1 MLCAANTI
9 GEEQQQK
16 YSSTRFL
23 ASSIV
28 DWQLKRF
35 PTAGYSFPLE
45 KNDGQYS
52 VQQEQQHRGI
62 VVVRMRTVTRVAKS
76 SLCISLSL
84 CLCSSGS
91 SRFNCLCLSQC
102 PLVGHSSIH
111 FCNDL
116 IRVLETRFV
125 NTKHTPVGTTSKKTG
140 CLQQLEANKQTLK

>member
-1 MLCAANTI
+1 LIQEVLCTANTI
-9 GEEQQQK
+9 GEEKQQQQK

-52 VQQEQQHRGI
+52 VQQQHRGI
-62 VVVRMRTVTRVAKS
+62 VVVRMRIVTRVAKS

-84 CLCSSGS
+84 S
-91 SRFNCLCLSQC
+91 
-102 PLVGHSSIH
+102 V
-111 FCNDL
+111 
-116 IRVLETRFV
+116 
-125 NTKHTPVGTTSKKTG
+125 
-140 CLQQLEANKQTLK
+140 